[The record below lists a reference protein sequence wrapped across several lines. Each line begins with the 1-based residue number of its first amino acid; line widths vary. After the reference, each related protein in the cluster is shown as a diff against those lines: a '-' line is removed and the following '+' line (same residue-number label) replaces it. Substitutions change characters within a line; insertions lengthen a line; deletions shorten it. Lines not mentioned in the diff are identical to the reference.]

1 MTIEIARADLWQT
14 ASAAAILIAGLAAAW
29 IASRALG
36 RVVRRITSATDTDLD
51 DAIAAQ
57 LRAPALALVL
67 VQAAYLALRTLS
79 YVGDPGGYRERLWGA
94 ATLFVA
100 VWLLWRVGGAVF
112 AWYALQAEGDA
123 DPFRQKT
130 LPIVRRIAQV
140 AIVLSGGVLVLGQIG
155 VAISPLLA
163 GLGIGGLAVALAVQ
177 PILANIFAGSYVLSD
192 GSIRVD
198 DFIEIDGGPTG
209 WVEDIGWRATRV
221 RTFDNNLVV
230 IPNSTLAAATVTN
243 FDTATAPVG
252 AAATCG
258 VAYEE
263 DLEHVEAVARGVL
276 AEVAADCDAVDP
288 SYEPVVMFLSFG
300 ESNIDLLIKLQALN
314 RRRRGTV
321 VHEMV
326 KRIHTRF
333 AAEGITI
340 NYPAR
345 RVILDEEDTEG
356 LARLAPREGRGGA
369 NGADRA

>member
-1 MTIEIARADLWQT
+1 MTIEIERADLWQT
-14 ASAAAILIAGLAAAW
+14 AAAAAILIAGLAVAW
-29 IASRALG
+29 IASRMLG
-36 RVVRRITSATDTDLD
+36 RLVSRVTSATATDLD
-51 DAIAAQ
+51 DAIAVQ
-57 LRAPALALVL
+57 LRAPVLALVL

-100 VWLLWRVGGAVF
+100 VWLLWRVAGAVF
-112 AWYALQAEGDA
+112 TWYALQAAGDA
-123 DPFRQKT
+123 DHFRQKT

-140 AIVLSGGVLVLGQIG
+140 AIVLSGGVLVLGQLG

-198 DFIEIDGGPTG
+198 DFLEIEGGPTG
-209 WVEDIGWRATRV
+209 WVDDIGWRATRI
-221 RTFDNNLVV
+221 RTFDNNLIVV
-230 IPNSTLAAATVTN
+230 PNATLAAATVTN
-243 FDTATAPVG
+243 FDTAAAPVG
-252 AAATCG
+252 AAAVCG
-258 VAYEE
+258 VSYEE
-263 DLEHVEAVARGVL
+263 NLERVEAIAREVL
-276 AEVAADCDAVDP
+276 AGIAADCDAADP
-288 SYEPVVMFLSFG
+288 AYEPVVLFLSFG
-300 ESNIDLLIKLQALN
+300 ESNIDFLIKLQALN
-314 RRRRGTV
+314 RRQRATV

-345 RVILDEEDTEG
+345 RVILDEADTDG
-356 LARLAPREGRGGA
+356 LARLAPREGRGGGD
-369 NGADRA
+369 GADGA

>member
-1 MTIEIARADLWQT
+1 MIERADLWQT
-14 ASAAAILIAGLAAAW
+14 AAAAAILIAGLAVAW
-29 IASRALG
+29 IASRMLG
-36 RVVRRITSATDTDLD
+36 RLVSRVTSATATDLD
-51 DAIAAQ
+51 DAIAVQ
-57 LRAPALALVL
+57 LRAPVLALVL

-100 VWLLWRVGGAVF
+100 VWLLWRVAGAVF
-112 AWYALQAEGDA
+112 TWYALQAAGDA
-123 DPFRQKT
+123 DHFRQKT

-140 AIVLSGGVLVLGQIG
+140 AIVLSGGVLVLGQLG

-198 DFIEIDGGPTG
+198 DFLEIEGGPTG
-209 WVEDIGWRATRV
+209 WVDDIGWRATRI
-221 RTFDNNLVV
+221 RTFDNNLIVV
-230 IPNSTLAAATVTN
+230 PNATLAAATVTN
-243 FDTATAPVG
+243 FDTAAAPVG
-252 AAATCG
+252 AAAVCG
-258 VAYEE
+258 VSYEE
-263 DLEHVEAVARGVL
+263 NLERVEAIAREVL
-276 AEVAADCDAVDP
+276 AGIAADCDAADP
-288 SYEPVVMFLSFG
+288 AYEPVVLFLSFG
-300 ESNIDLLIKLQALN
+300 ESNIDFLIKLQALN
-314 RRRRGTV
+314 RRQRATV

-345 RVILDEEDTEG
+345 RVILDEADTDG
-356 LARLAPREGRGGA
+356 LARLAPREGRGGGD
-369 NGADRA
+369 GADGA